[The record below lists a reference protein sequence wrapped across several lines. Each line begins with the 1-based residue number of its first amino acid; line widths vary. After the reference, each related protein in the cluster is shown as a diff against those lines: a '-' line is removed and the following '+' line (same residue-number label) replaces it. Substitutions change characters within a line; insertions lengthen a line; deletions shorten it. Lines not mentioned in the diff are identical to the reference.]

1 MSARDYEYYREA
13 LAGESLPAALVD
25 LDLFDR
31 NLREMLARAGGLPIR
46 VASKSVRCSALLRR
60 ALESGAGVQGLLC
73 FHMREACALAEQG
86 FDDLLVAYPS
96 VQEPDIRRVCRAL
109 QQGHRITLMVDSP
122 FHVERIAA
130 VARQEG
136 VEVPLC
142 MEVDMSLRLPGL
154 NFGVW
159 RSPVR
164 TAEEAVALYRVIARE
179 QGVRLEGLMGYEAQI
194 AGLGDRMPGQR
205 LKNLAIRALKRRS
218 IPRLQRLRGEVVE
231 ALRAAGAQLRFVN
244 GGGTGSL
251 ESTREDPSV
260 TEVAAGS
267 GLYSPLLFD
276 HYKAF
281 RHAPAML
288 FALEVVRQPD
298 EGCITCL
305 GGGYIASG
313 VPGPERVPQPVWPEG
328 LSLDPNEGAGEVQT
342 PLRGPNLPAP
352 GEPVFFRHA
361 KAGELCERFDELLL
375 LQDGRVAERVPTYRG
390 AGWGFV

>member
-1 MSARDYEYYREA
+1 MSARDYEYYRGA
-13 LAGESLPAALVD
+13 LAGESLPAVLVD
-25 LDLFDR
+25 LDLFER

-46 VASKSVRCSALLRR
+46 VASKSVRCSALLRH
-60 ALESGAGVQGLLC
+60 ALDFDAGVQGLLC
-73 FHMREACALAEQG
+73 FHMREACALAQEG
-86 FDDLLVAYPS
+86 FDDLVVGYPS
-96 VQEPDIRRVCRAL
+96 VQQADIRQVCAAL
-109 QQGHRITLMVDSP
+109 RKGHRITLMVDSA

-130 VARQEG
+130 VAREEN

-142 MEVDMSLRLPGL
+142 LEVDMSMHLPGL

-164 TAEEAVALYRVIARE
+164 TVEQALALYRLIAAE
-179 QGVRLEGLMGYEAQI
+179 QGVRLEGVMGYEAQI
-194 AGLGDRMPGQR
+194 AGLGDHLPGQR

-218 IPRLQRLRGEVVE
+218 IPRLRRLRGDVVE
-231 ALRAAGAQLRFVN
+231 ALQAAGAQLRFVN

-276 HYKAF
+276 HYEAF

-298 EGCITCL
+298 EHCVTCL

-313 VPGPERVPQPVWPEG
+313 VPGPERSPEPVWPEG

-342 PLRGPNLPAP
+342 PLRGDSLPEP
-352 GEPVFFRHA
+352 GAPVFFRHA
-361 KAGELCERFDELLL
+361 KAGELCERFNELLL
-375 LQDGRVAERVPTYRG
+375 LREGRVVERVPTYRG